1 MEPQGLTDGQK
12 QRPWW
17 AQISRWS
24 AGRSSDQLLSFV
36 NLSPL
41 IIPRADKTSKAK
53 GPLVIIRDHQLAA
66 SSGSKWLCRKW
77 DAKICLRLFQG
88 SHIRSVCLA
97 SLFLRPGPVWSCQPL
112 RIRRFHRST
121 LKVHAPSSPKF
132 GGEERQESAVS
143 SNPPVLPRE
152 TAVVRRLEEKLRE
165 WRNSQASHIANE
177 NLVEGPSQG
186 EKKSRKMWTF
196 QTLTI
201 STGKCKEQ
209 DSRSDLIGSALKSIG
224 MNRITVH
231 KFGTGSVPWRAV
243 AEEIFSTGT
252 RHDFQCVCASCYRIT

>member
-1 MEPQGLTDGQK
+1 MNMEPQGLTDGQK

-41 IIPRADKTSKAK
+41 IIPGADKTSKAK

-97 SLFLRPGPVWSCQPL
+97 SLFLQPGPVWSCQPL

-132 GGEERQESAVS
+132 GRGRKARIRRIVQSARPPSRNGSRPTFGRKVERMAKFAG
-143 SNPPVLPRE
+143 LPHRQRKSG
-152 TAVVRRLEEKLRE
+152 RRSLTRRKEKPEDVDLADIDDFN
-165 WRNSQASHIANE
+165 W
-177 NLVEGPSQG
+177 
-186 EKKSRKMWTF
+186 KM
-196 QTLTI
+196 Q
-201 STGKCKEQ
+201 
-209 DSRSDLIGSALKSIG
+209 R
-224 MNRITVH
+224 
-231 KFGTGSVPWRAV
+231 
-243 AEEIFSTGT
+243 T
-252 RHDFQCVCASCYRIT
+252 R

>member
-66 SSGSKWLCRKW
+66 SEWLCRKW

-186 EKKSRKMWTF
+186 EKKSRKMWTL

-224 MNRITVH
+224 VNRITVH
-231 KFGTGSVPWRAV
+231 KLVRAGCHG
-243 AEEIFSTGT
+243 EQWPRKFSRLEHDTIFSVSVRLVIG
-252 RHDFQCVCASCYRIT
+252 